1 MISLKPIGDK
11 WNILAVILGP
21 SLLSSLNFSSLSIKG
36 DEDTIYRFITKEE
49 KRYMF
54 IYVYVYMSIYI
65 TSFDIQY
72 GAEQPGRMKN
82 PSKTP

>member
-11 WNILAVILGP
+11 WNILAVIFGP

-36 DEDTIYRFITKEE
+36 DEDIIYRFITKEE

-65 TSFDIQY
+65 
-72 GAEQPGRMKN
+72 
-82 PSKTP
+82 